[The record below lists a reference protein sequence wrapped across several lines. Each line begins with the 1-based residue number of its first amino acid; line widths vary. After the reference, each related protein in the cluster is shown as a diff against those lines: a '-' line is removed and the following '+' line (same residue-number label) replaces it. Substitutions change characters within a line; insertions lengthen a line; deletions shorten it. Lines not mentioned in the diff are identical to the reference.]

1 MKRLITIAITL
12 LVLLGISFGVAHY
25 TQTKFIDFSFFTG
38 LAVTVII
45 WFFTSKGG
53 FTSRHTDM
61 QVQGATGIKVEQQK
75 FVFSP
80 NLAFITSLS
89 YTIITFV
96 AMLYHYRS
104 YL

>member
-12 LVLLGISFGVAHY
+12 LVILGISFGVAHY
-25 TQTKFIDFSFFTG
+25 THTKFIDFSFLIG

-53 FTSRHTDM
+53 FTSRHTDL
-61 QVQGATGIKVEQQK
+61 QVQGTTGIKVEQQK
-75 FVFSP
+75 FEFSP
-80 NLAFITSLS
+80 NLAFITSLA
-89 YTIITFV
+89 YTIITFA